1 MGCELTAG
9 GAAIVVVGAGPQAL
23 CLCAQLLR
31 KRPRWRRHL
40 RVIDPAGAWLSRWRR
55 QMHRLEVPM
64 LRSPAPHHPH
74 PNPNALRDYAHGRGR
89 GHQLHGP
96 FGQPHTGL
104 FSDFCQQL
112 IDSENLAA
120 LVRPGQ
126 VRELRLAPCRSGPL
140 ELSLA
145 SGERLQ
151 ARQLVL
157 ACGPGEPRWPA
168 WALDLPPLHPPA
180 ALQHSRTL
188 NLPAL
193 GRLDGQR
200 VLVVGGGLTSG
211 HLALGALERGATV
224 ELLCRRRLRAQPFD
238 SDPGWLGPKRL
249 KAFAAEPSWQR
260 RRQLVRQARG
270 GGSLT
275 PEVRHRL
282 EQARRG
288 GRLRL
293 HEQIEVRQLHWGGSH
308 WQVACSDGSAL
319 TVERIWLATG
329 HQQGVSHQPLL
340 RQLQRQ
346 RPLELVDDWPVLS
359 PELGWGGAGVFV
371 MGGLSALQLGPA
383 AATIHGGRE
392 GARRITAGLLHRCPP
407 ASATVLGSG
416 AESLRA
422 APER

>member
-1 MGCELTAG
+1 MACELSAG
-9 GAAIVVVGAGPQAL
+9 EAAIVVVGAGPQAL

-40 RVIDPAGAWLSRWRR
+40 RVIDPAGGWLHSWHR
-55 QMHRLEVPM
+55 QMDRLEVPV

-74 PNPNALRDYAHGRGR
+74 PNPNALRDYAHSRGR
-89 GHQLHGP
+89 GQQLHGP
-96 FGQPHTGL
+96 FGQPHSEL
-104 FSDFCQQL
+104 FGDFCRHL
-112 IDSENLAA
+112 IDTEDLAG
-120 LVRPGQ
+120 LVHPGQ
-126 VRELRLAPCRSGPL
+126 ASVLRLPASRGGSL

-151 ARQLVL
+151 TRHLVL
-157 ACGPGEPRWPA
+157 AGGPGESQWPA

-180 ALQHSRTL
+180 ALQHSHTL

-193 GRLDGQR
+193 GPLDGER
-200 VLVVGGGLTSG
+200 VLVVGGGLTGG
-211 HLALGALERGATV
+211 HLALGALARGATV
-224 ELLCRRRLRAQPFD
+224 ELLCRRRLRVQPFD

-249 KAFAAEPSWQR
+249 KAFTAEPSWQR

-275 PEVRHRL
+275 AEVRQRL
-282 EQARRG
+282 EPARRD

-293 HEQIEVRQLHWGGSH
+293 HEHRQVRQLRWCGSH
-308 WQVACSDGSAL
+308 WQVACSDGGPL
-319 TVERIWLATG
+319 EVERIWLATG

-346 RPLELVDDWPVLS
+346 RPLQLVDDWPVLS
-359 PELGWGGAGVFV
+359 PELAWPGTGVFV

-383 AATIHGGRE
+383 AANIHGGRE
-392 GARRITAGLLHRCPP
+392 GARRIIAGLLHR
-407 ASATVLGSG
+407 
-416 AESLRA
+416 
-422 APER
+422 